1 MKRYIV
7 FLKQVPQSTRVEID
21 PITKTLKR
29 SSALC
34 KTNPDDLCAL
44 QAALNLKKKT
54 GAEIV
59 AVSMGPAKAENVLRE
74 ALQHGADRA
83 ILLSSRAFA
92 GSDTW
97 CTSTVLAAAVRKIGS
112 YDILFFGR
120 MAIDGDTAQVGPEV
134 AGQLDIPQI
143 TQLIQIDSL
152 TDNSIILHKKS
163 RRNHTTA

>member
-44 QAALNLKKKT
+44 QAALNLKKT

-74 ALQHGADRA
+74 ALQHGADHA

-92 GSDTW
+92 EAIHGVPVPYW
-97 CTSTVLAAAVRKIGS
+97 LR
-112 YDILFFGR
+112 LF
-120 MAIDGDTAQVGPEV
+120 A
-134 AGQLDIPQI
+134 
-143 TQLIQIDSL
+143 
-152 TDNSIILHKKS
+152 K
-163 RRNHTTA
+163 